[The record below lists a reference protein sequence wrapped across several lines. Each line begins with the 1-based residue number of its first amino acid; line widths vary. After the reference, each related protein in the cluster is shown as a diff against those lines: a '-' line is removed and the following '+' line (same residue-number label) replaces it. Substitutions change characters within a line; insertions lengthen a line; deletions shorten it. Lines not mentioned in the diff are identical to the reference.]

1 MKGRPM
7 SQSMAEAHIGV
18 MKRRFAL
25 WVRARL
31 AARRESDEELSGAI
45 KASWPDVIDDI
56 VAGMND
62 SWSSAHPRPL
72 TPLQVHYGDDAL
84 LKKVK
89 AKHAKE
95 AGKRAKHYEADSDD
109 RYEVGDLVRR
119 RVAKSD
125 KLDAAYS
132 QAVYKVV
139 GKRHYT
145 KVRRPTGYRIQL
157 LTASTPEPTLFRAA
171 QLIRAYPAEEQVRHT
186 QAELRVDEDAEYF
199 PWRVLETRQ
208 REGRTEARVQWAG
221 YPIAQ
226 STWEDAVEPAIAA
239 LLEGVE

>member
-1 MKGRPM
+1 
-7 SQSMAEAHIGV
+7 
-18 MKRRFAL
+18 
-25 WVRARL
+25 
-31 AARRESDEELSGAI
+31 
-45 KASWPDVIDDI
+45 
-56 VAGMND
+56 MND

-72 TPLQVHYGDDAL
+72 TPLQVHYGDAVL

-89 AKHAKE
+89 EKHAKE

-157 LTASTPEPTLFRAA
+157 LTASTPEPTLFRAP
-171 QLIRAYPAEEQVRHT
+171 QLIRAYPVEEQVHHT

-226 STWEDAVEPAIAA
+226 STWEDAAEPAIAA
-239 LLEGVE
+239 LLEGVAE